1 MFVLGDILEPLRI
14 ITERS
19 QSNTI
24 SIVKMLNILKKQKS
38 ALLAL
43 KNEPGI
49 SEQTFNSLLTV
60 TTNPAPQRW
69 TQSMGHHVPQTWSIY
84 GHKLAVTPHLVD
96 LVEKAKIVYID
107 TVVSDLEERFVDM
120 NLQVSKL
127 DMFHNLTKISV
138 QEIQEGSRV
147 LSELYHVNATKL
159 ENEIKSARAIV
170 DATNQTFSTFQE
182 LAHFLLTELPKD
194 MYELMHKFLSIVLV
208 LPFSPADCERAFS
221 AMNAIKSAKRNWLGD
236 ILRVLMMIHTARP
249 EELRELDRDA
259 MAKHVAHTVTF
270 IPIFFS
276 EHFLVIYH

>member
-24 SIVKMLNILKKQKS
+24 SIVKMLNILEKQKS
-38 ALLAL
+38 AL

-84 GHKLAVTPHLVD
+84 GHKLAVIPHLVD
-96 LVEKAKIVYID
+96 LVEKAKIAYID

-127 DMFHNLTKISV
+127 NMFHNLTKISV

-170 DATNQTFSTFQE
+170 ECHQS
-182 LAHFLLTELPKD
+182 
-194 MYELMHKFLSIVLV
+194 
-208 LPFSPADCERAFS
+208 
-221 AMNAIKSAKRNWLGD
+221 D
-236 ILRVLMMIHTARP
+236 I
-249 EELRELDRDA
+249 
-259 MAKHVAHTVTF
+259 
-270 IPIFFS
+270 
-276 EHFLVIYH
+276 